1 LPTTRAKRP
10 VLLVAD
16 GDREALECVE
26 AELGRRFGADF
37 RIRGERTAAAARAFL
52 QEAADDG
59 QPVALALS
67 SLWLPDGSGA
77 DLLRDVRRLHRD
89 AKRAL
94 LFDWGA
100 WRDRGQAD
108 AVLDAIALGDA
119 DYYVL
124 KPWRRP
130 DELFSRT
137 VAEFVHEWSRT
148 QPSPEAEIFVVAP
161 ELSDRGLQ
169 VRTLLA
175 RNGVPHAHYC
185 PTSAAG
191 RSLLDGLGP
200 GASEAEVVVG
210 FPALGV
216 PALFDPTN
224 DELARAWGATTTLG
238 EEVDFDV
245 IVIGAGPAGLAAA
258 VYASSEGLSTLVI
271 EREAIGGQAGTTSLI
286 RNYLGF
292 SRGVSGAELAQR
304 GYQQAWV
311 FGASF
316 VIMRNVVDL
325 AVGEDRHVVTL
336 SDGSRASAPAV
347 VLATGVSYRTLD
359 VPELEAYAGAGLF
372 HGASLVEAKALTGKR
387 AVVVGGG
394 NSAGQAAVHLSR
406 YALEVTMV
414 VRGPGLA
421 DSMSRYLSDVI
432 DSTPNIEVRTGAR
445 LVGGGGN
452 GRLDHVVVE
461 TDTGARQSLPTDAAF
476 ILIGAR
482 PHTEWFPPSVRR
494 DQAGYVLTGTDAVD
508 AGGAEEAGSLPSSY
522 ETSVPGVYAVG
533 DVRSRSVKR
542 VASAAGEGAA
552 VISQVHSHLANLE
565 RRQPVIS

>member
-1 LPTTRAKRP
+1 
-10 VLLVAD
+10 VLLVAEAD
-16 GDREALECVE
+16 AEALECVE

-67 SLWLPDGSGA
+67 ALWLPDGSGA
-77 DLLRDVRRLHRD
+77 DLLRDARRLHRD

-100 WRDRGQAD
+100 WRDRGPAD

-124 KPWRRP
+124 RPWRRP

-137 VAEFVHEWSRT
+137 VAEFIHEWSRT

-175 RNGVPHAHYC
+175 RNGVPHAHYP

-200 GASEAEVVVG
+200 GAAAAEVVVG

-224 DELARAWGATTTLG
+224 DELARAWGANTTLG
-238 EEVDFDV
+238 EEVDVDV

-311 FGASF
+311 FGANF
-316 VIMRNVVDL
+316 VIMRDVVDL
-325 AVGEDRHVVTL
+325 AVGEDRSVVTL

-359 VPELEAYAGAGLF
+359 VPELEAYSGAGLF
-372 HGASLVEAKALTGKR
+372 HGASLVEARALTGKR

-406 YALEVTMV
+406 YALQVTVV

-432 DSTPNIEVRTGAR
+432 DSTPNIEVRTRAR
-445 LVGGGGN
+445 LVGGGGD

-461 TDTGARQSLPTDAAF
+461 TDGGARQTLPTDAAF

-494 DQAGYVLTGTDAVD
+494 DEAGYVLTGGDALEAAD
-508 AGGAEEAGSLPSSY
+508 AAGAGYVPSSY
-522 ETSVPGVYAVG
+522 ETTAPGVYAIG

-552 VISQVHSHLANLE
+552 VISQVHAHLAELE
-565 RRQPVIS
+565 RRRAAVVSLGAASA